1 MDDSL
6 TEKIRAVLSDPES
19 AAKIAQIASSLSGG
33 GSAPA
38 DEPHADAGAKPDAET
53 AESQTVGAFSS
64 SPSLSPSFRGKACD
78 PRVDLLRALRP
89 FVDGEKQRR
98 LDDLLQIASIVSLLG
113 TMKRH

>member
-6 TEKIRAVLSDPES
+6 TEKIRAVLSDPEA

-33 GSAPA
+33 GSSAPA
-38 DEPHADAGAKPDAET
+38 DEPQADAGAKPDPQT
-53 AESQTVGAFSS
+53 AESQTAGAFSS
-64 SPSLSPSFRGKACD
+64 LPSFRGKACD
-78 PRVDLLRALRP
+78 PRIELLRALRP

-98 LDDLLQIASIVSLLG
+98 LDDLLQIASVVSLLG